1 MDAGGRG
8 GAPSSEALGKR
19 RDFTDP
25 ASGSG
30 LFFASVLESAFVP
43 ALASAGFFALASFL
57 PGEPFF
63 AAALGVSATG
73 SGAMS
78 AALGSLPRR
87 GQEKSSARPTGA
99 ATGSPRLK
107 TSVATGSDAI
117 GAGRAPAPR
126 RSPPSLP
133 PPAASGTTG
142 PIGGR
147 GPPGFGAVISGPG
160 NATGVTW
167 LVRARRRSR
176 ST

>member
-19 RDFTDP
+19 RDFADP

-30 LFFASVLESAFVP
+30 LFFASVLESALES

-57 PGEPFF
+57 PDGPFF
-63 AAALGVSATG
+63 GATPGVSATG

-87 GQEKSSARPTGA
+87 GQEKSSARPKGA

-107 TSVATGSDAI
+107 TSMATGSDAI
-117 GAGRAPAPR
+117 GAGRAPPPR
-126 RSPPSLP
+126 RSPPSP
-133 PPAASGTTG
+133 PLLAD
-142 PIGGR
+142 R
-147 GPPGFGAVISGPG
+147 G
-160 NATGVTW
+160 
-167 LVRARRRSR
+167 
-176 ST
+176 